1 VGNFTCALG
10 HLGALCESC
19 DIEQVM
25 GGEKWSNSDLFT
37 CGLCSETSFNT
48 IKLILISF
56 YNILMLFLS
65 VKSTMTLI
73 SMYVMMDILHKL
85 GAGAMRLD

>member
-56 YNILMLFLS
+56 YNINAFPFCKIYNDSYFYVCYDGHLS
-65 VKSTMTLI
+65 
-73 SMYVMMDILHKL
+73 
-85 GAGAMRLD
+85 